1 MDTIGEYSYFGSW
14 ILPLVVFA
22 GTMWFL
28 RRLSTSRRTVVAFLF
43 SGSAFLTLH
52 IVAWSIFFRDGLGPG
67 MVESIGM
74 ESISR
79 CWPGLALALAVGT
92 LLIGPGAFLARR
104 RPTTENAMAE
114 QAVDGNPH

>member
-28 RRLSTSRRTVVAFLF
+28 RRLSTSRRILVAFLF
-43 SGSAFLTLH
+43 SGATFLTLQ

-67 MVESIGM
+67 MTESIGM
-74 ESISR
+74 ESFSR
-79 CWPGLALALAVGT
+79 CWPGLALALAVGASLT
-92 LLIGPGAFLARR
+92 GPGAFLARR
-104 RPTTENAMAE
+104 RPTTENARAE
-114 QAVDGNPH
+114 HVVGGNGG